1 MRFPWRNRAQTH
13 CPEGFIS
20 RVELGLPLQEPSLAA
35 QHYLALTAEQ
45 LKAAFAKRLRPE
57 DLVRV
62 TEGPKPF

>member
-1 MRFPWRNRAQTH
+1 
-13 CPEGFIS
+13 
-20 RVELGLPLQEPSLAA
+20 VELGLPLQEPSLAA

-57 DLVRV
+57 GLVRV

>member
-1 MRFPWRNRAQTH
+1 M
-13 CPEGFIS
+13 
-20 RVELGLPLQEPSLAA
+20 ELGLPLQEPSLAA

-57 DLVRV
+57 DLARV